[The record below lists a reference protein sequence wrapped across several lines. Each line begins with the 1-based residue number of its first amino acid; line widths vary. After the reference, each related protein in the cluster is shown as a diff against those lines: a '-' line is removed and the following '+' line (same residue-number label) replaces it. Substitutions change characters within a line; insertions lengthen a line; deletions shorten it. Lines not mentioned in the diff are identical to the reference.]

1 MEKKHKTVT
10 TLVPNWPT
18 RCSMLHLLQ
27 PTSRGHHSHSLVF
40 CPQLLPNKAVMYW
53 EGKKGQQCRHPLTVE
68 MSQFIEL
75 SWILGR
81 CQRVASGWH
90 TTCRLLDLKH
100 HIHQTYV
107 LMSALLCLRQSAG
120 MKVSSVGLCVLE
132 AIICRYGLA
141 ASPQP
146 YFEGLTKSIGP
157 NPRGGIN
164 HPALVGYWYCDL
176 RRMKA
181 GWDREDVDADGWT
194 CGTRKD
200 ALRGVPR
207 GPHLARE
214 SCRWVSSL
222 HHKDHVPECQEP
234 PDESKSIFLSNSW
247 WTAKHVSIFTER
259 ERERGT
265 GSCWE
270 GCAMW
275 GKPTRLRHKKGISGM
290 ANGIRKVTYWIS
302 LQQERF
308 SCTSWC
314 QDARRT
320 KTQQIVTHTHIHI
333 YTPS

>member
-100 HIHQTYV
+100 HTHQTYV

-132 AIICRYGLA
+132 AVICRYGLA

-157 NPRGGIN
+157 NPRGGGEIN

-181 GWDREDVDADGWT
+181 GRDREDIDADGWT

-247 WTAKHVSIFTER
+247 WTAKHVSIFRER
-259 ERERGT
+259 ERERHWQLLRG
-265 GSCWE
+265 
-270 GCAMW
+270 
-275 GKPTRLRHKKGISGM
+275 LRHVG
-290 ANGIRKVTYWIS
+290 
-302 LQQERF
+302 
-308 SCTSWC
+308 
-314 QDARRT
+314 
-320 KTQQIVTHTHIHI
+320 KTHQTQA
-333 YTPS
+333 